1 MNKLEKE
8 NFELK
13 KRMKEVHKYFK
24 NYLLEIR
31 EEIDYELY
39 TEMFDMIENLN
50 K

>member
-13 KRMKEVHKYFK
+13 KRMKEVHEYFT

-39 TEMFDMIENLN
+39 SEMFNMIKKIE
-50 K
+50 

>member
-8 NFELK
+8 NFKLK
-13 KRMKEVHKYFK
+13 EKMKEVYEYFT

-39 TEMFDMIENLN
+39 SEMLDIIEKL

>member
-13 KRMKEVHKYFK
+13 ERMKEVHEYFT

-31 EEIDYELY
+31 EEIDYEVY
-39 TEMFDMIENLN
+39 SEMLDIIEKLE
-50 K
+50 